1 MTLAK
6 GAEGRA
12 LNPDFEALYAAHF
25 DHLTL
30 QLYAYT
36 GDLGLAQDVV
46 QEAFCRALLRWNRLV
61 GYDDPVAWV
70 RRVAWNLATNR
81 FHQLRRY
88 RLFLRHQREEHVPA
102 PNPDH
107 VVLTTALAKLPANLR
122 QAVVMHYLADL
133 SVAEIAEQ
141 TGVAQGT
148 VKSWLHRGRMK
159 LAATLTAQ
167 EEGSVHADHS

>member
-1 MTLAK
+1 M
-6 GAEGRA
+6 
-12 LNPDFEALYAAHF
+12 
-25 DHLTL
+25 
-30 QLYAYT
+30 
-36 GDLGLAQDVV
+36 
-46 QEAFCRALLRWNRLV
+46 
-61 GYDDPVAWV
+61 GYEDPVAWV

>member
-1 MTLAK
+1 M
-6 GAEGRA
+6 
-12 LNPDFEALYAAHF
+12 
-25 DHLTL
+25 
-30 QLYAYT
+30 
-36 GDLGLAQDVV
+36 
-46 QEAFCRALLRWNRLV
+46 
-61 GYDDPVAWV
+61 
-70 RRVAWNLATNR
+70 
-81 FHQLRRY
+81 
-88 RLFLRHQREEHVPA
+88 PA

-167 EEGSVHADHS
+167 EGAVHADHS

>member
-1 MTLAK
+1 MGVT
-6 GAEGRA
+6 GT
-12 LNPDFEALYAAHF
+12 DFDEFYAVHF
-25 DHLTL
+25 RPLTL
-30 QLYAYT
+30 QLYAYLN
-36 GDLGLAQDVV
+36 DRHEAQDVV
-46 QEAFCRALLRWNRLV
+46 QEAFCRALLRWNRLM

>member
-1 MTLAK
+1 MSQAK
-6 GAEGRA
+6 GSDGRS
-12 LNPDFEALYAAHF
+12 LNRDFEALYAAHF

-30 QLYAYT
+30 QLYAYS

-46 QEAFCRALLRWNRLV
+46 QEAFCRALLRWHRLV
-61 GYDDPVAWV
+61 EYDDPVAWI

-81 FHQLRRY
+81 FHQLRRH
-88 RLFLRHQREEHVPA
+88 RLFLRRQREEHVPA

-107 VVLTTALAKLPANLR
+107 VVLTTALAKLPANQR

-141 TGVAQGT
+141 TGAAQGT

-159 LAATLTAQ
+159 LAATMTAQ
-167 EEGSVHADHS
+167 EEGSVHADHG